1 MVDDCEAS
9 DESELGTLLDD
20 FELSPWLLSFE
31 LKEVEAFEDETAELD
46 TRLLELFRL
55 CEEAAGELGTRLLE
69 LFRLCEEAT
78 VELAAETKLEL
89 CWRLLLG
96 LTDDEGT
103 SVGADFSVSDWIFT
117 FSNCELDCV

>member
-1 MVDDCEAS
+1 MVDDCESS
-9 DESELGTLLDD
+9 DESELGTLLDN

-31 LKEVEAFEDETAELD
+31 LKDIEGFEDETAELD

-55 CEEAAGELGTRLLE
+55 CEKAAGELGTRLLE

-78 VELAAETKLEL
+78 VELAAGTKLEL

-103 SVGADFSVSDWIFT
+103 SVGADFSVSDWVFT
-117 FSNCELDCV
+117 FANCELDCV

>member
-9 DESELGTLLDD
+9 DESELGTMLDD
-20 FELSPWLLSFE
+20 FEFSPWLLSFE
-31 LKEVEAFEDETAELD
+31 LKEIEGFEDETAELG
-46 TRLLELFRL
+46 TQLLELFKL
-55 CEEAAGELGTRLLE
+55 CEEAAVELDIRLLE

-96 LTDDEGT
+96 LTDDET
-103 SVGADFSVSDWIFT
+103 TVGADFSVSDWTFT

>member
-1 MVDDCEAS
+1 MN
-9 DESELGTLLDD
+9 ESELVTSLDD
-20 FELSPWLLSFE
+20 FELSTWLLSFE
-31 LKEVEAFEDETAELD
+31 LKETEAFEDETAELD

-55 CEEAAGELGTRLLE
+55 CEETTVEPGTRLLE
-69 LFRLCEEAT
+69 LFKLCEEAA

-96 LTDDEGT
+96 LTDDEEIT
-103 SVGADFSVSDWIFT
+103 VGADFLVSDWIFT